1 MDITDSL
8 TSIINILVQVV
19 TWCFNTLD
27 NITFFGT
34 SVLRFFIA
42 IVVLSVVLDLMF
54 TLVKSRGSR
63 EVRSNKGSAKS
74 E

>member
-8 TSIINILVQVV
+8 TSLFNILLNVV

-27 NITFFGT
+27 SITLFGT
-34 SVLRFFIA
+34 SLLRWFIA
-42 IVVLSVVLDLMF
+42 ILILGVVLDLMF

-63 EVRSNKGSAKS
+63 ELRSNKGSAKS
-74 E
+74 D